1 MMKNFR
7 SALQLVLAVVA
18 CTSIVAC
25 AGNGARQADLDY
37 RSQASPTAQDANNT
51 LRSSGQRLTIESGE
65 GEKLNLPW
73 FIRDTQRWI
82 NSR

>member
-1 MMKNFR
+1 MKNFR

-25 AGNGARQADLDY
+25 AGNGPRQADLDY
-37 RSQASPTAQDANNT
+37 RSQSSPTAQSTNNT